1 MINNF
6 TLLFFYRFKKS
17 FYFNIF
23 YIKPIYNF
31 KEMSEVGCPS
41 HPNARL
47 VEDHRAGDLICT
59 QCGLVV
65 GERF

>member
-1 MINNF
+1 
-6 TLLFFYRFKKS
+6 
-17 FYFNIF
+17 
-23 YIKPIYNF
+23 
-31 KEMSEVGCPS
+31 MSEVGCPA

-65 GERF
+65 GERCF